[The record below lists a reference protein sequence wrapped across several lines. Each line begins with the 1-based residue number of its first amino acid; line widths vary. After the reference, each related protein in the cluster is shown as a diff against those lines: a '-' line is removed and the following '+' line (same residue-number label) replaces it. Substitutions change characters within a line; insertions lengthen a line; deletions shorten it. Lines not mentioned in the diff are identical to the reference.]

1 MELWLLWI
9 IAGVIFFVIE
19 IFTPLLFFLNL
30 AIASLITAGVAYFEI
45 GAIWQVIIWGILSA
59 ILLLF
64 LRPLL
69 VKSTA
74 QNEEASGIEA
84 SYIGKEA
91 KTIQPTNKENGRITI
106 YGEDW
111 IARSVDEN
119 EIPENTIVKI
129 VRYENSIFFVE
140 KI

>member
-30 AIASLITAGVAYFEI
+30 AIAALITASIAYFGI
-45 GAIWQVIIWGILSA
+45 GIIWQVIIWGILSA
-59 ILLLF
+59 LLLLF

-69 VKSTA
+69 VKSTE
-74 QNEEASGIEA
+74 QPEEASGIEA

-91 KTIQPTNKENGRITI
+91 KTIQPTDKENGRITI

-111 IARSVDEN
+111 IARSVDGS

-129 VRYENSIFFVE
+129 IRYENSIFFVE

>member
-30 AIASLITAGVAYFEI
+30 AIASLITAGVAYFEV
-45 GAIWQVIIWGILSA
+45 GVIWQVIIWGVLSA
-59 ILLLF
+59 LLLIF

-69 VKSTA
+69 VKSTT
-74 QNEEASGIEA
+74 QTEEASGIEA

-91 KTIQPTNKENGRITI
+91 KTIQSTDNENGRITI

-111 IARSVDEN
+111 IARSVDGN
-119 EIPENTIVKI
+119 EIPKDTIVKI
-129 VRYENSIFFVE
+129 ISYENSIFFVE